1 MTAMSGQSIENFK
14 MDTYLSIALGILLFS
29 LLNFLF
35 LFKLIR
41 NEIRKQIDNQI
52 RDMIPLKVIR
62 DKIGIRIYFKYY

>member
-1 MTAMSGQSIENFK
+1 MTAMSGQSIKNFK
-14 MDTYLSIALGILLFS
+14 MDTYLLIAIGILLFS

-52 RDMIPLKVIR
+52 KDMIPLKVIR
-62 DKIGIRIYFKYY
+62 DKIGIRINFKYY